1 MAFKEGQRVRLVGP
15 EWADA
20 FTPPPANTVTIQE
33 VDTTDDSY
41 RFVGIEGWWYDE
53 DPGWEME
60 LNPKTP
66 AEHFKE
72 LAEAGEQLG
81 ITSFEQSVRRHTDRI
96 ANLLIEKNKA
106 YGDSALNPVRIFSKA
121 DRTEQLY
128 TRIDDKISRIQKG
141 TDFAN
146 EDTID
151 DLIGYLFLL
160 KIAKESA

>member
-1 MAFKEGQRVRLVGP
+1 MEIVEEGYSNVMRGQEMPKIGSLFDPPDAEERAHVR
-15 EWADA
+15 
-20 FTPPPANTVTIQE
+20 
-33 VDTTDDSY
+33 
-41 RFVGIEGWWYDE
+41 
-53 DPGWEME
+53 E
-60 LNPKTP
+60 L
-66 AEHFKE
+66 
-72 LAEAGEQLG
+72 LG
-81 ITSFEQSVRRHTDRI
+81 ISSFEQSVRRHTDRI

-128 TRIDDKISRIQKG
+128 TRIDDKISRVQKG
-141 TDFAN
+141 TDFAS